1 MEPVYKT
8 MTSADWITMILFSSI
23 VFLVIAKSLFYQ
35 RFMNFIILPFN
46 NKYIFM
52 YNKKDKLLNGFQV
65 FFTFFQLLNSALF
78 LYLAQHILWPLETGD
93 YPLLYVIILGMI
105 MAFLFIKV
113 FLQLSNG
120 FVFNNSR
127 TISELIFKKLSYF
140 NYSALVMFLANV
152 LLTYLFKGSKAVVI
166 AGFLIVILI
175 NVMGWFAVLKNHQ
188 KFITSHFFYFILY
201 LCALEIAPFVIIA
214 NYLKL

>member
-8 MTSADWITMILFSSI
+8 LTSADWITMILFSSI
-23 VFLVIAKSLFYQ
+23 VFLVISKSLFYQ

-52 YNKKDKLLNGFQV
+52 YNKKDKLLNGFQI

-78 LYLAQHILWPLETGD
+78 VYLAQHILWSPETGD
-93 YPLLYVIILGMI
+93 YPFIYPVILGMI
-105 MAFLFIKV
+105 IGFIAVKV

-120 FVFNNSR
+120 FVFNNTR

-152 LLTYLFKGSKAVVI
+152 LLTYLFKDSKAVVI
-166 AGFLIVILI
+166 AGFLLVILI

-214 NYLKL
+214 NYLKQ